1 MMHHSAMASIVK
13 TVKVTRNGTTIS
25 IVPRAN
31 CRRIIMRRTASGVS
45 FSVPYGCDADA
56 VMPII
61 QKMLEDH
68 VDKLRPQSL
77 YSRGQTIATSF
88 GDIHFT
94 DSPRFMGV
102 ECLRRADGYELAIHP
117 SLDISSRPTILS
129 IARALKKWGGYIV
142 ATHVINE
149 AEAIAAGISVGPD
162 RWTVGHGRRTFGTC
176 RRRGRVT
183 EISLSYTMAFLPPEL
198 RRYVVCHELAHLSEM
213 NHSPRFHAICNAYCG
228 GLEASLS
235 RQLRATLLPFP

>member
-1 MMHHSAMASIVK
+1 MASIVN
-13 TVKVTRNGTTIS
+13 TVKDTRNGTTIS

-31 CRRIIMRRTASGVS
+31 CRRIIMRRTPSGVS
-45 FSVPYGCDADA
+45 FSVPYGCDADT

-68 VDKLRPQSL
+68 IDKLRPRSL

-94 DSPRFMGV
+94 DSTRFSGV
-102 ECLRRADGYELAIHP
+102 ECLRCADGYELAIHP
-117 SLDISSRPTILS
+117 SLDINSRPTILG
-129 IARALKKWGGYIV
+129 IARLLKKWGDYIV
-142 ATHVINE
+142 SAHVIAE
-149 AEAIAAGISVGPD
+149 AEAIAAELGVSPD
-162 RWTVGHGRRTFGTC
+162 RWTGGHGRRTFGTC
-176 RRRGRVT
+176 RRHGNRT

-198 RRYVVCHELAHLSEM
+198 RRYIICHELAHLSEM

-228 GLEASLS
+228 GREASLS
-235 RQLRATLLPFP
+235 RQLRATPLPFP